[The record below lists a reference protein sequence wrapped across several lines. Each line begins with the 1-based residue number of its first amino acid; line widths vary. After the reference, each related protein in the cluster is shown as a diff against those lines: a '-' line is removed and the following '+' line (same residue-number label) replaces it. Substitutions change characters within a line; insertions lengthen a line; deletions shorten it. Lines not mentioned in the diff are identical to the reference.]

1 MSGRGDESK
10 GQGRGNRGGG
20 GNKKRKNR
28 GRHRGGSYRG
38 RGRHSQRSTGE
49 GGHAHDE
56 KYEVRRDDGGVAGDK
71 YKDGDKIGQ
80 GIGLK
85 LSLCSDRAEEVLEC
99 LRECCPSVTSVTTKH
114 AGGESLTLGTA
125 AAGLSIDAEF
135 FVDSLEDVSSL
146 CLGLKKALGIDD
158 QVVMV
163 LPVTLTKEERAVV
176 HECVGPIEG
185 LQTYSVGIGKDRAV
199 HVASESCQACQAAIQ
214 DRESVDRETEECSK
228 MLRQWCLENNIM
240 ISRDEAKEFLAK
252 GAKEPKELAAIWES
266 RWPLQMAMNQ
276 LCRALLE
283 EKMDEFG
290 DLVIKYKP
298 LLCSGA
304 YDEETGMG
312 PLHLAARCGYLDALS
327 SLIEHG
333 YPVDAKDRS
342 DSTALRLAIAFE
354 QGESEGLLRR
364 AGAKDTESPWVT
376 KMYESELKEDQVST
390 QQESVLS
397 QCGTD
402 LVANI
407 MDVNVGVRDDFVDNE
422 YVTEKDELV
431 PDKMPDVDSIEDQSE
446 QESSWIRYLT
456 GKDTIEE
463 WMEENQARVIIG
475 ASLSASLGLLM
486 FWKFNQRG

>member
-1 MSGRGDESK
+1 MSGNVGESK

-38 RGRHSQRSTGE
+38 RGRHSQQSTGE
-49 GGHAHDE
+49 GGHADHE
-56 KYEVRRDDGGVAGDK
+56 TRRDNGGVAGDNYK
-71 YKDGDKIGQ
+71 YGDNVGKD
-80 GIGLK
+80 IGLK
-85 LSLCSDRAEEVLEC
+85 LSLCSEKAEEVLEC
-99 LRECCPSVTSVTTKH
+99 LRGYCPSVASVTTH
-114 AGGESLTLGTA
+114 VGGETPTVRT

-135 FVDSLEDVSSL
+135 SVDSLDAVSNL
-146 CLGLKKALGIDD
+146 CLGLKKALGIDG

-163 LPVTLTKEERAVV
+163 LPVTLSKEERAVV
-176 HECVGPIEG
+176 HECVGPLEG
-185 LQTYSVGIGKDRAV
+185 LQTYSIGIGKDRAV
-199 HVASESCQACQAAIQ
+199 HVASESCQACNVAIQ
-214 DRESVDRETEECSK
+214 DRENLDNETEERSK

-252 GAKEPKELAAIWES
+252 GAKEPKELASIWES

-290 DLVIKYKP
+290 NLVIEHKS

-312 PLHLAARCGYLDALS
+312 PLHLAARCGYLGALGL
-327 SLIEHG
+327 LIENG

-354 QGESEGLLRR
+354 QGEAEGLLRR
-364 AGAKDTESPWVT
+364 AGAKDAESPWGT
-376 KMYESELKEDQVST
+376 EMYEGELKEDQVST

-407 MDVNVGVRDDFVDNE
+407 MDVNVSVRDDFVDNE

-431 PDKMPDVDSIEDQSE
+431 PDKVPDADMMKSE
-446 QESSWIRYLT
+446 QESSWIRCFT

-463 WMEENQARVIIG
+463 WMEENQTRVIIG

-486 FWKFNQRG
+486 FWKFNQRR